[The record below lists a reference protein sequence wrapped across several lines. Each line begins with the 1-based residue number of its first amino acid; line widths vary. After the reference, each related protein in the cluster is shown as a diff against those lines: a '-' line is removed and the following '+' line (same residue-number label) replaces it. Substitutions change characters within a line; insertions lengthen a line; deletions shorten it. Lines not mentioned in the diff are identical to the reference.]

1 MRFKAYSVY
10 LLFKFCFSLMFSM
23 ATVLSLV
30 YHLEVVN
37 LNAFELIL
45 VGTVLE
51 TSCFLL
57 EIPTGVVADLYSRR
71 RSVLIGVFLYGGGFV
86 LEGALPWFATVLI
99 AQVVWGCGD
108 TFTSGAL
115 EAWIA
120 SEERN
125 RSMDKVF
132 LRGSQIAQVGS
143 VLGVVLGTL
152 LGNLDLRLPI
162 VTAGLLC
169 LLLGL
174 VLLRIMPETNFS
186 PVREEKNSLLAD
198 MLGLFKVNL
207 NFIKGVPI
215 LLALLAITFCG
226 GLASEGFDRLSTAH
240 FLEDTI
246 MPSFGPLNSV
256 TWFGVMSLLGSGLG
270 IFVSQVL
277 IVYLEKRGTAGR
289 TGVVFFTSTGYILGL
304 ILFAFGK
311 SFWVM
316 LAVFLAGSIFNYR
329 SYAQPEGAGSGSM
342 DERARGR
349 KNASY
354 RLFNERTDGLFRSN
368 HRWSSRENCG
378 TAAFC
383 LVGADL
389 YCSVSDSCP
398 VSDSCSRKGREK
410 EILYIKLLFESRRNQ
425 HTLRKCGGFFL
436 S

>member
-30 YHLEVVN
+30 YHLEVVG
-37 LNAFELIL
+37 LNAFELVL

-71 RSVLIGVFLYGGGFV
+71 RSILIGVFLYGVGFV
-86 LEGALPWFATVLI
+86 LEGAFPWFATVLL

-108 TFTSGAL
+108 TFISGAL

-125 RSMDKVF
+125 RTMDKIF
-132 LRGSQIAQVGS
+132 LRGGQIAQVGGI
-143 VLGVVLGTL
+143 LGVVLGTL

-162 VTAGLLC
+162 VTAGLLT
-169 LLLGL
+169 LIFGL

-198 MLGLFKVNL
+198 MLGVFKVNL
-207 NFIKGVPI
+207 NFIKGAPV

-246 MPSFGPLNSV
+246 MPSFGLLNSV

-277 IVYLEKRGTAGR
+277 IVYLEKRGTTGR
-289 TGVVFFTSTGYILGL
+289 TGVVFFTSAGYILGL
-304 ILFAFGK
+304 ILFALGK
-311 SFWVM
+311 SFWFM
-316 LAVFLAGSIFNYR
+316 LAVFLITGLMR
-329 SYAQPEGAGSGSM
+329 SLKEPVLAAWMNEHIEEKM
-342 DERARGR
+342 RATVFSTNGQLD
-349 KNASY
+349 S
-354 RLFNERTDGLFRSN
+354 FGQII
-368 HRWSSRENCG
+368 G
-378 TAAFC
+378 GP
-383 LVGADL
+383 LVGLVAQQF
-389 YCSVSDSCP
+389 SVPWGLICTALLLLPALFLVP
-398 VSDSCSRKGREK
+398 VAGKAGKNKHS
-410 EILYIKLLFESRRNQ
+410 
-425 HTLRKCGGFFL
+425 T
-436 S
+436 

>member
-1 MRFKAYSVY
+1 MRLKAYSIY
-10 LLFKFCFSLMFSM
+10 LLFKFWFSLLFSM

-30 YHLEVVN
+30 YHIGVVG
-37 LNAFELIL
+37 LNALELVL

-71 RSVLIGVFLYGGGFV
+71 RSVLIGIFLYGVGFM
-86 LEGALPWFATVLI
+86 LEGTLPWFATVLL

-108 TFTSGAL
+108 TFISGAL

-125 RSMDKVF
+125 RPMDKVF
-132 LRGSQIAQVGS
+132 LRGGQIAQAGG

-162 VTAGLLC
+162 VTAGSLFLV
-169 LLLGL
+169 LGL

-186 PVREEKNSLLAD
+186 PAQEERNGLLAD

-207 NFIKGVPI
+207 SFIKGAPV

-240 FLEDTI
+240 FLGDTI
-246 MPSFGPLNSV
+246 MPSLGLLNSV
-256 TWFGVMSLLGSGLG
+256 TWFGVMNLLGSGLG

-304 ILFAFGK
+304 ILFALGK
-311 SFWVM
+311 SFWFM
-316 LAVFLAGSIFNYR
+316 LTAFLITGLMRSLKEPVLAAWMNEQVEERVRATVFSTNGQLDSFGQIIGGPLVGLVAQQVSVPGGLVCTALLLLPALFLVPVAGKV
-329 SYAQPEGAGSGSM
+329 
-342 DERARGR
+342 R
-349 KNASY
+349 KN
-354 RLFNERTDGLFRSN
+354 N
-368 HRWSSRENCG
+368 
-378 TAAFC
+378 
-383 LVGADL
+383 
-389 YCSVSDSCP
+389 
-398 VSDSCSRKGREK
+398 
-410 EILYIKLLFESRRNQ
+410 
-425 HTLRKCGGFFL
+425 FF
-436 S
+436 

>member
-1 MRFKAYSVY
+1 MRLKAYSIY
-10 LLFKFCFSLMFSM
+10 LLFKFWFSLLFSM

-30 YHLEVVN
+30 YHLEVVG
-37 LNAFELIL
+37 LNALELVL

-71 RSVLIGVFLYGGGFV
+71 RSVLIGIFLYGTGFM
-86 LEGALPWFATVLI
+86 LEGALPWFATVLL

-108 TFTSGAL
+108 TFISGAL

-125 RSMDKVF
+125 RPMDKVF
-132 LRGSQIAQVGS
+132 LRGGQITQAGS

-162 VTAGLLC
+162 VTAGSLFLV
-169 LLLGL
+169 LGL

-186 PVREEKNSLLAD
+186 PAQEERNGLLAD

-207 NFIKGVPI
+207 SFIKGTPV

-240 FLEDTI
+240 FLGDTI
-246 MPSFGPLNSV
+246 MPSLGLLNSV

-270 IFVSQVL
+270 IFASQVL

-289 TGVVFFTSTGYILGL
+289 TGVVFFTSAGYILGL
-304 ILFAFGK
+304 ILFAVGK
-311 SFWVM
+311 NFWFM
-316 LAVFLAGSIFNYR
+316 LAAFLITGLMRSLKEPVLTAWINEHVDEKLRATVFSTNGQLDSFGQIIGG
-329 SYAQPEGAGSGSM
+329 P
-342 DERARGR
+342 
-349 KNASY
+349 
-354 RLFNERTDGLFRSN
+354 
-368 HRWSSRENCG
+368 
-378 TAAFC
+378 
-383 LVGADL
+383 LVGLVAQKV
-389 YCSVSDSCP
+389 SVPWGLICTA
-398 VSDSCSRKGREK
+398 
-410 EILYIKLLFESRRNQ
+410 LL
-425 HTLRKCGGFFL
+425 LLPALFL
-436 S
+436 VLVVGKMKHNT